1 MIRKDY
7 IMNQI
12 EMLASTSA
20 KLILG
25 NKAGQE
31 EIIIFNSQETGLNY
45 DLEKELS
52 LLLEERNLDKA
63 ENRLFEEIEKDTN
76 LINLNTAV
84 SFYNKLVKMDKETL
98 KQGGFDQEEISEG
111 FKGVC
116 DIYEITDILF

>member
-45 DLEKELS
+45 DLEKELA
-52 LLLEERNLDKA
+52 LLLKERNLNKA
-63 ENRLFEEIEKDTN
+63 ENRLYEEIEKDTN

-84 SFYNKLVKMDKETL
+84 SFYNKLVKMDKDAL
-98 KQGGFDQEEISEG
+98 KEGDFDQEEISEG

-116 DIYEITDILF
+116 DIYEIRDILF